1 MHRVVQE
8 LGRGSHRAPLAQIS
22 LQQRKI
28 LTEKRFGAEDL
39 ARPGCSGR
47 KLKFVVKMK
56 SGQEDIAQLTGIEGV
71 GGDYSV
77 IHIANQE
84 DISS

>member
-47 KLKFVVKMK
+47 KLKFVVKMT
-56 SGQEDIAQLTGIEGV
+56 SGQDITQLTGIEGV